1 MRDNTRDKTL
11 QRNYLSK
18 WRFLIQEY
26 EQVKAGRHPKLRFV
40 SDFYRFH
47 HTNRQTFL
55 KYYHRASQSGDISA
69 VLPQKRGPRWRARR
83 PDLEQAILAH
93 RQNGVNR
100 YEIYTLLLPEFKE
113 LTPSPSTI
121 YRILKRYGVNRMS
134 VPMKQNKRRI
144 IKHKA
149 GELGHID
156 CHCLSRD
163 LIVSDPRRRYLVCVL
178 DDCTRVAW
186 AEVVEDVK
194 SLTVM
199 FSTLKILNLLNLK
212 YRIQF
217 AEMLSDNGSEFAS
230 RRVPERHPFER
241 MLQELGIRHRYTR
254 PYRPQT
260 NGKVERFWRTLN
272 EDLIEGTTFETEAE
286 FRDELEQYLL
296 YYNEYRPHQGINAKT
311 PKQMN
316 DSCQRISEPIQFP
329 QSTNLPRCHPREK
342 TNHPRCHSRTIEK

>member
-26 EQVKAGRHPKLRFV
+26 EQVKAGRHPTLRFV

-83 PDLEQAILAH
+83 PDIEQAILAH

-121 YRILKRYGVNRMS
+121 YRILKRHGVNRLN
-134 VPMKQNKRRI
+134 VPMN
-144 IKHKA
+144 
-149 GELGHID
+149 
-156 CHCLSRD
+156 
-163 LIVSDPRRRYLVCVL
+163 
-178 DDCTRVAW
+178 
-186 AEVVEDVK
+186 VK

-199 FSTLKILNLLNLK
+199 FSALKILNLLNLK

-230 RRVPERHPFER
+230 RRTPEGHPFER
-241 MLQELGIRHRYTR
+241 MLQELDIRHRYTR

-286 FRDELEQYLL
+286 FKDELEQYLI

-316 DSCQRISEPIQFP
+316 DSCQRISEHIQ
-329 QSTNLPRCHPREK
+329 E
-342 TNHPRCHSRTIEK
+342 